1 MGGSKVVDV
10 SCVASG
16 IGDSLGGL
24 LVGCASG
31 VAAAGYV
38 STAVAQNQGPDCG
51 PLSATL
57 GR

>member
-1 MGGSKVVDV
+1 MGGSKVADV

-24 LVGCASG
+24 SVGCASG
-31 VAAAGYV
+31 VAAVGNV
-38 STAVAQNQGPDCG
+38 STAAAQNQGTDCG